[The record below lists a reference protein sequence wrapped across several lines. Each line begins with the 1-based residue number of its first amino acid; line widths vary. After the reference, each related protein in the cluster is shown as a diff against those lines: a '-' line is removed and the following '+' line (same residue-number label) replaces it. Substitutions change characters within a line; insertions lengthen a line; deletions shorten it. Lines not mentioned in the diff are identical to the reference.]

1 MVMWQINYTAHM
13 NLVLLLITFLLLFG
27 GLGLYLGGPAF
38 GGITLGL
45 VLIIAWVLYSM
56 GTFRS
61 RARDS
66 SSG

>member
-1 MVMWQINYTAHM
+1 M
-13 NLVLLLITFLLLFG
+13 NLVTLLIVFLLLFG
-27 GLGLYLGGPAF
+27 GLGLYLGGPVF

-45 VLIIAWVLYSM
+45 VLIIAWVLHSM